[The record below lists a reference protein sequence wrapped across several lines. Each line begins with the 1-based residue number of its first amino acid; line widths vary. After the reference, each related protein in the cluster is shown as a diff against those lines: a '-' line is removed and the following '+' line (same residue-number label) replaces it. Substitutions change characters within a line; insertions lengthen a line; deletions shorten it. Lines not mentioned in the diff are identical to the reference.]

1 MQFMNVYSCVKVIFI
16 FFSWIVLFHLIS
28 LHFYIL
34 GYNITNFT
42 ILEEY
47 FLNFETK

>member
-1 MQFMNVYSCVKVIFI
+1 MNVYSCVKVIYI
-16 FFSWIVLFHLIS
+16 FFSWIVLIYLIS

-42 ILEEY
+42 IIKDF